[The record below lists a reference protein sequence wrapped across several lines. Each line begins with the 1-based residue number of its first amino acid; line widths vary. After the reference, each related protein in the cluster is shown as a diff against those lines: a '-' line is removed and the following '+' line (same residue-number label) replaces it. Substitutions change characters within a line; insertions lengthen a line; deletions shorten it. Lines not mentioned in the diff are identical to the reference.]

1 MCDLFFRH
9 KIISISMQFRPIF
22 PQEEAAQQMDRRRK
36 DVLRLVEAMIQGALD
51 LSPEEMVDA
60 AFIIVNK
67 IEDNL

>member
-1 MCDLFFRH
+1 MR
-9 KIISISMQFRPIF
+9 SMQFRPIF
-22 PQEEAAQQMDRRRK
+22 TQDEAAQRRDRRRK
-36 DVLRLVEAMIQGALD
+36 DVLRVVEAMIQGALD